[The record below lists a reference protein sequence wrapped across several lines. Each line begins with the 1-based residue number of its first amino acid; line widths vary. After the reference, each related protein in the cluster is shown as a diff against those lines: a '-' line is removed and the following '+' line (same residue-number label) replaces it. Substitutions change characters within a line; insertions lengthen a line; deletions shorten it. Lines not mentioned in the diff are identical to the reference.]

1 MAVTT
6 IGVGDAKA
14 VKRFSVFLATE
25 HTTESYFDSRFVG
38 VGEEAQTP
46 IQQITNL
53 EKDQGDQITYDLVM
67 NLKQQ
72 PTEGDSVIKGAEE
85 QMAFFTDSLYI
96 DQLRAGVNCGGKM
109 TRKRTVHNLRKVAL
123 SKKKPYWGRV
133 KDELYFMYLSG
144 ARGVDTDWVFPTGYT
159 GFAGNALSA
168 PDTNHLVYGGTAT
181 AKANVTSSDKMSLA
195 TIDRTVTKAKVI
207 GGGTAGV
214 PAMVPCKIDGEE
226 RFVLVMHPFQEY
238 DLRIA
243 TGTGGWL
250 DVQKALATAIGKE
263 SPMFKGGLGVWNNVI
278 LHSHKSV
285 VGFSDYGAGTNL
297 PARRA
302 LFMGRQAAVVA
313 YGSPNSS
320 ERFEWTE
327 EMDDR
332 GNQLVIVSGCIKG
345 IKKTTFNSQ
354 DFGVIVIDTYAATSY

>member
-1 MAVTT
+1 MVRAVP
-6 IGVGDAKA
+6 
-14 VKRFSVFLATE
+14 
-25 HTTESYFDSRFVG
+25 
-38 VGEEAQTP
+38 EEAP
-46 IQQITNL
+46 
-53 EKDQGDQITYDLVM
+53 
-67 NLKQQ
+67 
-72 PTEGDSVIKGAEE
+72 
-85 QMAFFTDSLYI
+85 
-96 DQLRAGVNCGGKM
+96 LR
-109 TRKRTVHNLRKVAL
+109 
-123 SKKKPYWGRV
+123 
-133 KDELYFMYLSG
+133 
-144 ARGVDTDWVFPTGYT
+144 VD
-159 GFAGNALSA
+159 FA
-168 PDTNHLVYGGTAT
+168 
-181 AKANVTSSDKMSLA
+181 
-195 TIDRTVTKAKVI
+195 
-207 GGGTAGV
+207 
-214 PAMVPCKIDGEE
+214 
-226 RFVLVMHPFQEY
+226 
-238 DLRIA
+238 
-243 TGTGGWL
+243 GGWL

-354 DFGVIVIDTYAATSY
+354 DFGVIAVDTYAATSY